1 MKGRTILNLP
11 CNMGW
16 MISSCKSWSS
26 MITIIH
32 LIEYLMDA
40 LTLAYLERGTKEK
53 RVAAARQSRWLGTG
67 LWINMSIK
75 TKGMLYATNTCQYHV
90 LSYSTLVYVLCLHL
104 KSVKRKEMAPYRY
117 HHPWNK
123 TCCCNTCQKWAD
135 KQILSHIPLAEEQGE
150 EGVKQWKRLDS
161 CLPTTYVSSTSSAP
175 LAFRSTWHWHTRLV
189 FHQWQHVPDSNATL
203 LPRFHSQQATSNA
216 HSPWQA
222 SWRQGTGSSCWSVW
236 WSFGVILQHVDKN
249 KKQLHSFCNNHDMLW
264 SSWQPFHAPIHA
276 SLSKQHTD
284 RRFVLWCTKM
294 SPKTRRDA
302 YIG

>member
-1 MKGRTILNLP
+1 
-11 CNMGW
+11 
-16 MISSCKSWSS
+16 
-26 MITIIH
+26 
-32 LIEYLMDA
+32 
-40 LTLAYLERGTKEK
+40 
-53 RVAAARQSRWLGTG
+53 
-67 LWINMSIK
+67 
-75 TKGMLYATNTCQYHV
+75 MLYATNTCQYHV

-203 LPRFHSQQATSNA
+203 LPQFHNEQAKNVTHMLVDKLLDGKKQVPAVEVYDGLLVWYYSMLT
-216 HSPWQA
+216 
-222 SWRQGTGSSCWSVW
+222 RTRSSCIHSVTTTTCFDHHGNLFMHQYTRHCPSSTLTGDLYYDAPKCHQKQEGTLTLDKAW
-236 WSFGVILQHVDKN
+236 WLAMWMTQALQHDV
-249 KKQLHSFCNNHDMLW
+249 QSE
-264 SSWQPFHAPIHA
+264 
-276 SLSKQHTD
+276 
-284 RRFVLWCTKM
+284 
-294 SPKTRRDA
+294 
-302 YIG
+302 